1 MDKILVNIF
10 VPIINS
16 SYDMFIPVSLKV
28 YTVLELIKKSVA
40 EMSDG
45 RFIAYENNVLC
56 FRGDGSIIDINL
68 SVLETE
74 IKNGSRLMLI

>member
-45 RFIAYENNVLC
+45 RIIANENNVLC

>member
-45 RFIAYENNVLC
+45 RFIANENNVLC
-56 FRGDGSIIDINL
+56 FRGDINL

>member
-45 RFIAYENNVLC
+45 RFIANENVLC

>member
-45 RFIAYENNVLC
+45 RFIANGNNVLC

>member
-45 RFIAYENNVLC
+45 RFIANENNVFC